1 MKRFLIQFF
10 IFSFFLFLLDA
21 CHDDLPIV
29 PDKTASFSA
38 VTKSAGVL
46 DDNLLLIQAAMQR
59 VDSAVPFL
67 DEFYRLYGTPLWE
80 YAIPLGEEERDISYF
95 VPVYDEKHPNIINTI
110 WFFDIFEDTLR
121 YRTFTREN
129 EHIRANQQD
138 FVFDELSYNIF
149 GDESAGVMKFEDPPQ
164 TRAWGKEYYDCH
176 YGIIEWGDIEV
187 FNELLCKERTVWI
200 SETIDSTDANPI
212 IGGETGIGG
221 GGGGDGDG
229 ETGNVPSGSS
239 NSKIT
244 KENLNQR
251 ISDIKKRMKELA
263 CNIDDVEIGL
273 PTGVCASNARVEV
286 DEITGKKKI
295 ALCYKFF
302 GFEYQDQISI
312 IYHEAYH
319 CNYGEALSSKYEMP
333 LNPSYYL
340 QIPQEHL
347 DYLLKYEFDGITN
360 AMSFINKEMAKITVL
375 RCPEYYMNEIN
386 AYNAEI
392 RLNPSVSEKY
402 SLERLF
408 VLWVQQTL
416 YNYSLKH
423 YKF

>member
-38 VTKSAGVL
+38 ATKSAGVL

-221 GGGGDGDG
+221 GGGD
-229 ETGNVPSGSS
+229 GNVPPDSF

-251 ISDIKKRMKELA
+251 IPDIKKRMKELA

-273 PTGVCASNARVEV
+273 PTGACTSNARVEI
-286 DEITGKKKI
+286 ENGKKKI
-295 ALCYKFF
+295 VLCHKFF
-302 GFEYQDQISI
+302 ELSYQDQISV

-319 CNYGEALSSKYEMP
+319 CNYDEALSSKTVMSV
-333 LNPSYYL
+333 NPSYYL
-340 QIPQEHL
+340 QYPPEHV
-347 DYLLKYEFDGITN
+347 DYLLKYVFDGITN
-360 AMSFINKEMAKITVL
+360 AMDFVNGDEAKIDAL
-375 RCPEYYMNEIN
+375 YCPEYYRNEIN
-386 AYNAEI
+386 AYSAEI
-392 RLNPSVSEKY
+392 KLNPSVSEKY
-402 SLERLF
+402 NLERSYM
-408 VLWVQQTL
+408 LWRQQTL
-416 YNYSLKH
+416 YDYSLKH